1 MSHSCIISEAKSALE
16 VSEASEASA
25 EGALAAAKLANRH
38 VKKIL
43 GAATLAENLE
53 AVMVG
58 DMGEGEEGAGM
69 MRDLMLRQGPFTSIR
84 ERSSPDISTSQLSL
98 LLDFNAHK
106 KHSIDLDVVLCNFD
120 SIRNNKLRACCELG
134 GDI

>member
-43 GAATLAENLE
+43 GAATLAEDLE
-53 AVMVG
+53 AVVAG
-58 DMGEGEEGAGM
+58 DTGEEGGRVPSRVSG
-69 MRDLMLRQGPFTSIR
+69 RDPVQIFPHLSALFTIGFQC
-84 ERSSPDISTSQLSL
+84 SQKA
-98 LLDFNAHK
+98 FH
-106 KHSIDLDVVLCNFD
+106 
-120 SIRNNKLRACCELG
+120 
-134 GDI
+134 